1 MFFDSSARNSHMA
14 ASACVRC
21 GGNFFEV
28 VGPVKVRDATNR
40 LCFVQCADCGTVVT
54 AVDIFNIGE
63 MLKQQNTALEA
74 IADKLGLQIR
84 LER

>member
-1 MFFDSSARNSHMA
+1 
-14 ASACVRC
+14 
-21 GGNFFEV
+21 
-28 VGPVKVRDATNR
+28 
-40 LCFVQCADCGTVVT
+40 VT

-63 MLKQQNTALEA
+63 MLKQQNAALEA